1 MTPTTYTEQDF
12 EQHIAERL
20 LASGYRLLPPAG
32 YDRGLVLIPDELIG
46 FIKDTQPDEYD
57 RLHKQYG
64 ADTDRNLCLRISKEI
79 QKYGTLHVL
88 RKGVKDRGVKLRL
101 VYFRPSSGLNPEH
114 LARYRRNR
122 FAVVRQLMYSK
133 QTADELDLALFVNGI
148 PIITAELKNS
158 LTGQFFGNAVKQY
171 KQDRDPKEPLFHFGR
186 ALVHFAVGNEEAS
199 FTTQLAKDATRFFP
213 FNRGTA
219 DGGAGNPVN
228 PTGHATA
235 YLWEDIWQ
243 PDTLL
248 DLLSNYLHEQTT
260 SERVYDPKTAE
271 VVEKEHTALVFPRY
285 QQLDVVRKLVA
296 AAAAEGTGHSYLV
309 QHSAGSGKSNS
320 IAWLAHH
327 LRQLHRAGGER
338 LFDTIVVVT
347 DRRVL
352 DQQLQHTIKQFE
364 QTAGTVVPITKTS
377 AQLRQA
383 LEQGKDI
390 VVTTLQKFPVIAED
404 MAKLDGQ
411 RFAVV
416 IDEAHSSQSGESARA
431 LTKTLT
437 APLEHAEQED
447 QEDLEDG
454 EEPDLEDVV
463 AAEVRARG
471 KQKHISWFAFT
482 ATPKDKTLELFG
494 RKNEDGEFEPFHTYT
509 MRQAIEEHF
518 ILDVLKNYT
527 TFKRYFKLVKSAEAD
542 EEYEKTKA
550 VRALTSYVDLT
561 DHAVERK
568 ARICLEHFQNVTGRA
583 IQGRGR
589 AMLVTRSRLHAVRYF
604 LKLRKLMK
612 EVGLP
617 YAPLVAFSGTVR
629 DPDSGAEYTENS
641 LNRLPPR
648 TNIQDAFKLPE
659 YRILVVA
666 NKFQTGFDEPFLHTM
681 YVDKKLGGV
690 AAVQTLSRLNR
701 TRRGKTE
708 TVVLDFVNE
717 AEAIQEAF
725 QRYYQNTSLEEE
737 TDPNKLY
744 DLTTRLAGFE
754 MYTEQDVE
762 EFAAIFFDETKP
774 GELQQ
779 PILDR
784 VVHGWQGR
792 EEEEREDFRSTLQS
806 FVRLYGYVAQLI
818 DFVDTDL
825 EKEYVFARHLNRKLP
840 KREGAGLPLE
850 ILGAVD
856 LDSFRIQE
864 TFEGEIELTPEDA
877 SLSGVPTEAKPMVK
891 EPEKAYLSDIIH
903 VLNET
908 YGLDLTEK
916 DRVRVEEIVR
926 EVETDE
932 GVRAVMTG
940 NNSMSNKRHKVEK
953 VIDDRILDQVHHSI
967 ELYKKLNDPQVK
979 RTLKDRLFDNLVKQ
993 FD

>member
-1 MTPTTYTEQDF
+1 MSPTTYKEADF
-12 EQHIAERL
+12 EAHIADSLVR
-20 LASGYRLLPPAG
+20 SGYRLLPPAA
-32 YDRGLVLIPDELIG
+32 YDRDLVLLPDELIG
-46 FIKDTQPDEYD
+46 FLRDTQPDEYEK
-57 RLHKQYG
+57 LHQQYG
-64 ADTDRNLCLRISKEI
+64 ADTDRNLCLRISREI
-79 QKYGTLHVL
+79 AKHGTLEVL

-101 VYFRPSSGLNPEH
+101 VYFRPSSDLNPEH
-114 LARYRRNR
+114 LARYRKNR

-133 QTADELDLALFVNGI
+133 QTTDELDLALFVNGL
-148 PIITAELKNS
+148 PVVTAELKNS
-158 LTGQFFGNAVKQY
+158 LTGQFVGNAVKQY
-171 KQDRDPKEPLFHFGR
+171 RQDRDPKEPLFHFGR
-186 ALVHFAVGNEEAS
+186 TLVHFAVGNEEAF
-199 FTTQLAKDATRFFP
+199 FTTRLAGAKTRFFP
-213 FNRGTA
+213 FNRGTPE
-219 DGGAGNPVN
+219 GGAGNPVN

-235 YLWEDIWQ
+235 YLWEDVWR

-248 DLLSNYLHEQTT
+248 DLLGNYLHRQTT
-260 SERVYDPKTAE
+260 TERIYDPKEGE
-271 VVEKEHTALVFPRY
+271 VVEKESTGLIFPRY
-285 QQLDVVRKLVA
+285 HQLDVVRKLVA
-296 AAAAEGTGHSYLV
+296 AAAEEGAGHSYLV

-320 IAWLAHH
+320 IAWLSHQ
-327 LRQLHRAGGER
+327 LRQLHRADGER

-347 DRRVL
+347 DRRIL
-352 DQQLQHTIKQFE
+352 DQQLQGTIKQFE
-364 QTAGTVVPITKTS
+364 QTAGTVVPITQTS
-377 AQLRQA
+377 AQLRKA

-390 VVTTLQKFPVIAED
+390 VITTLQKFPVISED
-404 MAKLDGQ
+404 MAKLEGR

-437 APLEHAEQED
+437 APLEEAEG
-447 QEDLEDG
+447 EDG

-463 AAEVRARG
+463 AAEVKARG
-471 KQKHISWFAFT
+471 KQEHISYFAFT

-494 RKNEDGEFEPFHTYT
+494 RKSASGEFEPFHTYT
-509 MRQAIEEHF
+509 MRQAIEEGF

-527 TFKRYFKLVKSAEAD
+527 TFKRYFKLVKSAADD

-561 DHAVERK
+561 DHAIERK
-568 ARICLEHFQNVTGRA
+568 ARICLEHFQNVTATA

-604 LKLRKLMK
+604 LKLRALMK
-612 EVGLP
+612 EQGLP
-617 YAPLVAFSGTVR
+617 YGPLVAFSGTVR

-641 LNRLPPR
+641 LNQLPPK
-648 TNIQDAFKLPE
+648 TSIQDAFKLPQ

-666 NKFQTGFDEPFLHTM
+666 NKFQTGFDEPLLHTM

-708 TVVLDFVNE
+708 TVALDFVNE

-744 DLTTRLAGFE
+744 DLTTRLSAFE
-754 MYTEQDVE
+754 VYTGQDVE
-762 EFAAIFFDETKP
+762 EFAAVFFDEAKP
-774 GELQQ
+774 DELQQ

-784 VVHGWQGR
+784 VVHAWLGR

-818 DFVDTDL
+818 TFVDTEL
-825 EKEYVFARHLNRKLP
+825 EKEYVFARNLNRKLP
-840 KREGAGLPLE
+840 KREGAGLPPG
-850 ILGAVD
+850 ILDAVD
-856 LDSFRIQE
+856 LDSFRIQQ
-864 TFEGEIELTPEDA
+864 TFEGEIELKKEDA
-877 SLSGVPTEAKPMVK
+877 HLPGVPTEAKTAVH
-891 EPEKAYLSDIIH
+891 EAEKAYLSDIISI
-903 VLNET
+903 LNET

-916 DRVRVEEIVR
+916 DRVRMEEIVR
-926 EVETDE
+926 EVEADA

-953 VIDDRILDQVHHSI
+953 VIDERILDQVHHSI
-967 ELYKKLNDPQVK
+967 DLYKRLNDPQVK
-979 RTLKDRLFDNLVKQ
+979 QTLKDRLFEKLVQQ
-993 FD
+993 FGRLAS